1 MSHSISPYMSHGPT
15 SAIPPHPYTPSRAP
29 APSTTTAALL
39 SASNTLED
47 FTRIFGHIEEDRVG
61 LQMDGQTVQP
71 YTIHSVS
78 AVPGADIPGLNAE
91 TELMDWLNGSCSL
104 DEVGSPLYD

>member
-15 SAIPPHPYTPSRAP
+15 SAILPHPYTPSRAP

-47 FTRIFGHIEEDRVG
+47 FTRIFGHMEEDRVG